1 MTFVPLAPCNL
12 WVYGSDKMINPFT
25 NPRVV
30 IRPSLP
36 SDTPDV
42 LEFCKFIWDGN
53 DYVPYVWNEWMADP
67 RGHLFTAEYAG
78 HAVGIVR
85 VTHLAPRQ
93 WWFEGLR
100 VNPEFHDKKIG
111 SQIHEYI
118 TEWWL
123 ANGDGTVRLWTNSK
137 RVKVHHL
144 CERLGFVHTQEVT
157 FFDAAPL
164 DEPVDSFTP
173 AIESE
178 SLELADFSLQ
188 SSSLPITG
196 GMMDMG
202 WQPVVPNKKTF
213 YETIIRGEGSFL
225 WWHNRRG
232 LVGLW
237 EDDDETAM
245 HPMVGLAAC
254 EIADLPALLL
264 DVRRLTARDGRHKIV
279 WNAFISPELIS
290 ILTDTGFVRESDH
303 SNFQFEKVHPTRP

>member
-1 MTFVPLAPCNL
+1 MYKN
-12 WVYGSDKMINPFT
+12 YT

-30 IRPSLP
+30 IRPTLP

-42 LEFCKFIWDGN
+42 LEFCKYIWDGN
-53 DYVPYVWNEWMADP
+53 DYIPYVWKDWLADP
-67 RGHLFTAEYAG
+67 AGNLFTAEYAG
-78 HAVGIVR
+78 HAVGIAR

-111 SQIHEYI
+111 SLIHEYI

-144 CERLGFVHTQEVT
+144 CERFGFVHTQEVT
-157 FFDAAPL
+157 FYAAAPL
-164 DEPVDSFTP
+164 DEPVDSFAP
-173 AIESE
+173 ANEYEIPEMTE
-178 SLELADFSLQ
+178 FSLH
-188 SSSLPITG
+188 SSSLPVAG

-202 WQPVVPNKKTF
+202 WQPVAPNEDTF
-213 YETIIRGEGSFL
+213 RGTLSRGEGKFM
-225 WWHNRRG
+225 WWHGRRG

-254 EIADLPALLL
+254 EIPDLPELLL
-264 DVRRLTARDGRHKIV
+264 DIRKLTAREKKHKIV
-279 WNAFISPELIS
+279 WNACVNPVLDA
-290 ILTDTGFVRESDH
+290 ILLSAGFSRESDH
-303 SNFQFEKVHPTRP
+303 SNYQFEKIHPTRP

>member
-1 MTFVPLAPCNL
+1 MITTFN
-12 WVYGSDKMINPFT
+12 

-30 IRPSLP
+30 IRPTLP
-36 SDTPDV
+36 SDSPDV
-42 LEFCKFIWDGN
+42 FEFCKYIWDGT
-53 DYVPYVWNEWMADP
+53 DYVPYIWNEWLADP
-67 RGHLFTAEYAG
+67 SGHLFTAEYAG
-78 HAVGIVR
+78 HAVGIAR

-100 VNPEFHDKKIG
+100 VNPDHQDKKIS

-118 TEWWL
+118 TDWWL
-123 ANGDGTVRLWTNSK
+123 KNGDGTVRLWTNAK

-157 FFDAAPL
+157 FYAASPL

-173 AIESE
+173 ASVNEIPEMT
-178 SLELADFSLQ
+178 DFTLR
-188 SSSLPITG
+188 SSSLPIVG

-202 WQPVVPNKKTF
+202 WQPVVPNEETF
-213 YETIIRGEGSFL
+213 CSTIAQGEGTFL
-225 WWHNRRG
+225 WWHGRRG

-254 EIADLPALLL
+254 EAAELPALLL
-264 DVRRLTARDGRHKIV
+264 DTRRLTARDGRHKIA
-279 WNAFISPELIS
+279 WNVCIISPELEL
-290 ILTDTGFVRESDH
+290 ILLSSGFIRESDH
-303 SNFQFEKVHPTRP
+303 SNYQFEKVHPTRP